1 MLKALIGMIKWKIT
15 LRKLKNATPYTDE
28 WWKAMEDGLAFV
40 PEDMRSTLITGIVM
54 SALAI

>member
-1 MLKALIGMIKWKIT
+1 MIKAMIGMIKWKLT
-15 LRKLKNATPYTDE
+15 LRRLKNMTPYTDE

-40 PEDMRSTLITGIVM
+40 PEDTRSQLILGIVM